1 MKSKWIGI
9 ALCVA
14 MVAAQA
20 QTVEDLLKKTDYEI
34 IWLGVDFSHVKLI
47 GDFSQFAG
55 AGEKSGRQIKRVYFP
70 SWNKLILDEPNR
82 YDIRGMLRQEE
93 ISIEIDMIM
102 EVNEKTDA
110 DKLDSYNA
118 PKFNLDSIQ
127 KFINEYELPRKTG
140 ISIVMIASSLNK
152 SYETAIF
159 HFVAFRNSDK
169 NILIH
174 EKIKSS
180 PGGIGLRNY
189 WAGAIYEAMVEI
201 KDKRY
206 KTWKAQFSKK

>member
-1 MKSKWIGI
+1 MKSTWVGFV
-9 ALCVA
+9 LCLA
-14 MVAAQA
+14 MVSVNA
-20 QTVEDLLKKTDYEI
+20 QTVDDLLKKTDYEI

-82 YDIRGMLRQEE
+82 FDIKGMLRQEE
-93 ISIEIDMIM
+93 ISIEIDMIT
-102 EVNEKTDA
+102 EVNGQTDA
-110 DKLDSYNA
+110 DKLESYNA
-118 PKFNLDSIQ
+118 PKFNVDSIQ
-127 KFINEYELPRKTG
+127 KFIYEYDLPRKTG
-140 ISIVMIASSLNK
+140 ISVVMIAASLNK

-159 HFVAFRNSDK
+159 HFVAFRNSDR
-169 NILIH
+169 NIMIH

-180 PGGIGLRNY
+180 PGGMGLRNY
-189 WAGAIYEAMVEI
+189 WAGAIFDAMKEI

-206 KTWKAQFSKK
+206 KTWKTPTSYK